1 MELKEFIENFAAQFE
16 ETESNEITAITIFKD
31 LDEWS
36 SLTALSEIAMADEE
50 YEVVLTGDD
59 IRNSTTVNDLFELKK
74 YLRLLLYLVF
84 HLNYLVL

>member
-16 ETESNEITAITIFKD
+16 ETQSNEITAITIFKD

-36 SLTALSEIAMADEE
+36 SLTALSVIAMADEE

-59 IRNSTTVNDLFELKK
+59 IRNSTTVNDLFELVKAK
-74 YLRLLLYLVF
+74 A
-84 HLNYLVL
+84 

>member
-36 SLTALSEIAMADEE
+36 SLTALSVIAMADEDD
-50 YEVVLTGDD
+50 EVVLTGDD
-59 IRNSTTVNDLFELKK
+59 IRNSTTVNDLFELVKAK
-74 YLRLLLYLVF
+74 A
-84 HLNYLVL
+84 

>member
-1 MELKEFIENFAAQFE
+1 MEFKEFIENFAAQFE

-36 SLTALSEIAMADEE
+36 SLTALSVIAMADEE

-59 IRNSTTVNDLFELKK
+59 IRNSTTVNDLFELVKAK
-74 YLRLLLYLVF
+74 A
-84 HLNYLVL
+84 